1 MSDDP
6 LDLVRPEPPRS
17 WRDHASA
24 FAESLDLSPRRLAV
38 ALVALALAGLVA
50 WRLLAPAEPA
60 AEMELPFAD
69 PASSGGGG
77 AADAGGGSGGAG
89 GAGGPGAAAAQ
100 PAGSPAPGASGVA
113 AAPAGSGSATGSTV
127 PAEVV
132 VHVAGAV
139 GAPGVQ
145 RLPGGS
151 RVVDA
156 VEAAGG
162 ANPDADLG
170 RINLAVPVQDGQ
182 QVYVPRVGEVPP
194 TPVGGAG
201 GPSVGSGGSSGSSGS
216 SGGAPGSAAA
226 GQPVNVNTASADE
239 LDTLPGV
246 GPATAE
252 AIISH
257 REQNG
262 PFTSVDQLLDVRGI
276 GDAKLEQLRDLVV
289 V

>member
-77 AADAGGGSGGAG
+77 AADAGGGSGGSGGAG
-89 GAGGPGAAAAQ
+89 GPGGPGAAAAQ

-201 GPSVGSGGSSGSSGS
+201 GPSVGSGGSSGSSG
-216 SGGAPGSAAA
+216 GVPGSAAA